1 MFTDSCFFGGR
12 CFFGDSR
19 LKSLYRRLSLIIL
32 LLLPLSGGTWA
43 ELVIRVTQGNDQPT
57 IVAVSPIALNGLP
70 IREDIGAIVEADL
83 QRSGLFRSI
92 PRRDM
97 LAFPARASDVYY
109 RDWRMLG
116 SEYLVVGSM
125 AVLEDGRYELEF
137 SLLNVTAQKTEFNHR
152 VRGRANEMRDLAH
165 LVSDKVYQE
174 ITGIPGAFSTRI
186 AYVNANRVN
195 GKFIYR
201 LNVSDADGARE
212 KLMLESP
219 EPIMSPSWAPNGK
232 ELAYVSFETGR
243 PAIFRQNLVTAK
255 RQQLTNFTGL
265 NGAPA
270 WSPDGKKLALVLS
283 KDGNPEIYTLNL
295 QTSKFTRLTRH
306 FAIDTEPTWM
316 ADGKTLLFTSDRGG
330 TPQIYKLNVAT
341 RATERLT
348 FRGNYNARPS
358 LAPDGRTLALVH
370 RETNTFHIASF
381 DLKTGRM
388 IELTETKLDES
399 PTVAPNGAMLM
410 YATKQG
416 DRGVLAAVSLDAGVR
431 YVLPAKNGDVRE
443 PAWSPFLR

>member
-1 MFTDSCFFGGR
+1 MR
-12 CFFGDSR
+12 
-19 LKSLYRRLSLIIL
+19 KLYGILSLTFL
-32 LLLPLSGGTWA
+32 LALSSSSAWS
-43 ELVIRVTQGNDQPT
+43 ELVIRVTQGNDKPT
-57 IVAVSPIALNGLP
+57 TVAVSPIALNGLR
-70 IREDIGAIVEADL
+70 IKEDIGAIVEADL
-83 QRSGLFRSI
+83 QRSGLFRTT

-97 LAFPARASDVYY
+97 LAFPSKASDVYF

-125 AVLEDGRYELEF
+125 RTIADGRYELEF
-137 SLLNVTAQKTEFNHR
+137 SLLNVTAQKTEFKHA
-152 VRGRANEMRDLAH
+152 VRGRVNEMRDLAH

-174 ITGIPGAFSTRI
+174 ITGIRGAFSTRI
-186 AYVNANRVN
+186 AYVTANRDS
-195 GKFIYR
+195 GKFVYR
-201 LNVSDADGARE
+201 LNVADADGARE
-212 KLMLESP
+212 KLMLESS

-255 RQQLTNFTGL
+255 RQQLTNYTGL

-283 KDGNPEIYTLNL
+283 KDGNPEIYMLEL
-295 QTSKFTRLTRH
+295 STSKFTRLTRH

-316 ADGKTLLFTSDRGG
+316 PDGNTLLFTSDRGG

-370 RETNTFHIASF
+370 RESSTFHIASF

-388 IELTETKLDES
+388 IELTETRLDES
-399 PTVAPNGAMLM
+399 PTVAPNGAMVM

-443 PAWSPFLR
+443 PAWSPFLQ